1 LKVELLIATRNRGKL
16 KEIQQLLKGR
26 DIVVKGL
33 EAYDGLPEVVEDGD
47 TFEANARKKA
57 ATMARLTGR
66 MALADD
72 SGLKVRALGGKP
84 GIFSARY
91 AGEKATDA
99 DNNRKLLNDMED
111 VPVGQRQAA
120 FHCVMA
126 LCSPSGDC
134 RLFEGR
140 LDGEILL
147 QPRGEGGF
155 GYDPLFMVPSYGCA
169 LAELPLDVKNRISH
183 RGLALK
189 KLIDH
194 LLASH

>member
-1 LKVELLIATRNRGKL
+1 VELLIATRNRGKL

>member
-1 LKVELLIATRNRGKL
+1 MELLIATRNRGKL
-16 KEIQQLLKGR
+16 KEIERLLAGC

-33 EAYDGLPEVVEDGD
+33 DAYDGFPEVVEDGD
-47 TFEANARKKA
+47 TFEVNARKKA
-57 ATMARLTGR
+57 EITARLTGC

-72 SGLKVRALGGKP
+72 SGLTVRALGGKP

-91 AGEKATDA
+91 AGEEATDA
-99 DNNRKLLNDMED
+99 DNNRKLLKDMAD

-155 GYDPLFMVPSYGCA
+155 GYDPLFMVPRYGRT

-189 KLIDH
+189 KLTDH
-194 LLASH
+194 LLASR

>member
-16 KEIQQLLKGR
+16 KEIQRLLADC

-33 EAYDGLPEVVEDGD
+33 ETYDGLPEVVEDGD

-57 ATMARLTGR
+57 ATMARLTGC

-72 SGLKVRALGGKP
+72 SGLTVRALGGKP

-99 DNNRKLLNDMED
+99 DNNRKLLNDMAD

-155 GYDPLFMVPSYGCA
+155 GYDPLFMVPSYGCT

>member
-1 LKVELLIATRNRGKL
+1 MELLIATRNRGKL

-57 ATMARLTGR
+57 ATMARLTGCL
-66 MALADD
+66 ALADD
-72 SGLKVRALGGKP
+72 SGLTVRALGGKP

-99 DNNRKLLNDMED
+99 DNNRKLLNDMAD

-155 GYDPLFMVPSYGCA
+155 GYDPLFMVPSYGCT

>member
-1 LKVELLIATRNRGKL
+1 MELLIATRNRGKL

>member
-1 LKVELLIATRNRGKL
+1 VELLIATRNRGKL
-16 KEIQQLLKGR
+16 KEIQRLLAGC
-26 DIVVKGL
+26 DIVVRGL
-33 EAYDGLPEVVEDGD
+33 ETYDGLPEVVEDGD

-57 ATMARLTGR
+57 ATMARLTGCL
-66 MALADD
+66 ALADD
-72 SGLKVRALGGKP
+72 SGLTVRALGGKP

-99 DNNRKLLNDMED
+99 DNNRKLLNDMAD

-126 LCSPSGDC
+126 LCSPSGAC

-155 GYDPLFMVPSYGCA
+155 GYDPLFMVPSYGCT

-189 KLIDH
+189 KLINH